1 VPARPRMSDSKRPL
15 PSAPY
20 HALLGVLRRRLD
32 AGHAAAYVVGAMA
45 AGAVVTTLVLLA
57 LAVTVGPAT
66 AGLDRAIM
74 EWVGARRGAGGERA
88 ALQVT
93 ALGDT
98 ATLAVLLVWVAAL
111 LLATGR
117 RLEAVVLSATFAGG
131 RILNEGL
138 KAMFGRARPEAFE
151 WGVDV
156 VSASFP
162 SAHAMSS
169 AIAYG
174 ALAYLVG
181 WVGAGQAVRRAS
193 WIVASLLALGV
204 AASRVYL
211 GVHYPTDAIA
221 GLMAGAVWTA
231 IVLSALPA
239 ARQLERR

>member
-1 VPARPRMSDSKRPL
+1 VPARPRMRDSNGPF
-15 PSAPY
+15 PSAAY
-20 HALLGVLRRRLD
+20 HALLGVVRRRLD
-32 AGHAAAYVVGAMA
+32 AGHAAAYLVLAMA
-45 AGAVVTTLVLLA
+45 AGAMVTTVVLLA
-57 LAVTVGPAT
+57 LAATVGPAT

-74 EWVGARRGAGGERA
+74 EWVGARRGAGGERTA
-88 ALQVT
+88 VQVT

-98 ATLAVLLVWVAAL
+98 ATLGVLLVWVAAL

-117 RLEAVVLSATFAGG
+117 RFEAVVLTTTFAGG
-131 RILNEGL
+131 RVLNEGL
-138 KAMFGRARPEAFE
+138 KALFGRARPEAFE

-181 WVGAGQAVRRAS
+181 WVGASRAVRSAA

-211 GVHYPTDAIA
+211 GVHYPTDSIA
-221 GLMAGAVWTA
+221 GLIAGAVWTA

-239 ARQLERR
+239 ARRLEHR